1 MSKIINIKKPDENK
15 INYGEIYTRKEE
27 LELINKLYIGEN
39 KTLESLLKTKISGYR
54 QQDRNK
60 HLDLNQ
66 IISLENVVEKLIVSK
81 LRCYYCKCHICIT
94 TKIKRDKK
102 QWTLDRVDNDKGHNV
117 DNVVIACLE
126 CNLKRRCQTQ
136 KKFLFTKQLNI
147 HKIN

>member
-1 MSKIINIKKPDENK
+1 MSKIVNIKKPEVNK

-39 KTLESLLKTKISGYR
+39 KTLESQLKIKIAGYK
-54 QQDRNK
+54 QQDVK
-60 HLDLNQ
+60 KQLNLNE
-66 IISLENVVEKLIVSK
+66 IISLENLTEKLIISK
-81 LRCYYCKCHICIT
+81 LQCFYCKCHVCIT

-102 QWTLDRVDNDKGHNV
+102 QWTLDRIDNNKGHNV
-117 DNVVIACLE
+117 DNVVISCLE
-126 CNLKRRCQTQ
+126 CNLKRRCQSQ